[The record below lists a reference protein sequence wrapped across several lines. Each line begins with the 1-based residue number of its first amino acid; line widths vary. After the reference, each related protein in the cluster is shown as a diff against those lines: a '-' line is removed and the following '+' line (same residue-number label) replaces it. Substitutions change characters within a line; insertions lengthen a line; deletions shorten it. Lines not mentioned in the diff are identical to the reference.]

1 MSVKVVNMIP
11 NSMSNE
17 IQRDSEPNITATFLD
32 PARIAASAFTPD
44 PAGSGNAPIYLSSD
58 GGDTWSLNVVLP
70 GGNKTNDTTLRFA
83 GPSNVLY
90 AGILRVDNGNL
101 EILRKATFTA
111 PGLMTTL
118 LPKTNNDQ
126 PYVEGAVVMAGSGTG
141 SDRVYVGDNDFGA
154 AMGHTATIDLSLDAA
169 NAPPP
174 AGFGLPHSI
183 ETRATSGQDGPPIRP
198 AVHLDGTVYGLYL
211 GWRSSTTM
219 DVAVV
224 RDDNWAAGGS
234 PFTSLTD
241 PSDGLAGRFVITAV
255 AKPSTFGGLLGTQ
268 RVGSQN
274 AIAVD
279 PRNSSIVYVA
289 WADGASAAAQTLH
302 VRRSTDRGVTW
313 SASDIRTIPTA
324 TNPALA
330 VNRQGTVAFLF
341 QQLHNPGGGN
351 KWQTRIQ
358 TWDANLGSAT
368 DTTLA
373 DVPDANGSYTA
384 ANPIGDYAGLIS
396 VGNNFY
402 GVFSG
407 NNTPDLA
414 NFPNGVIY
422 QRNHDFTAH
431 TLTDLG
437 GAPVAVSIDPFFFK
451 LTTVETADDFYV
463 RDWTDSPTSGDNG
476 VEPST
481 PNQFYVSSDVW
492 NRRGTLPGSFPSDQP
507 ENEDAG
513 NGLGNIGDN
522 WAFARIRRNAPSVT
536 GSHAVTAHFLVSKF
550 GTGSAY
556 VDASSMDPDVTFIDP
571 DPTVIFAAADVG
583 PTITTPVQWHLGALA
598 STHLCL
604 AVEISAPNDPFVPPS
619 LVGNTPGWPT
629 TDLRIVNDN
638 NKAQRNMGLSTTP
651 ARGAGSSDCAFA
663 LINNAA
669 TFTRDLQL
677 RYSVDAAVAEL
688 FKGAAIEVIGGK
700 EVKLGIQG
708 EVVLPGMR
716 PGEKRWIGLRFPS
729 VQGKRGQVL
738 AVSFDEMFE
747 GVALNGFAIGARLGA
762 SGKVIREKLE
772 RHQGGFGRLAAF
784 GVEAAEESAELAG
797 RLLRA
802 KRISA
807 ASYLSFAQ
815 TQQKGL
821 AASLKDLTS
830 LLGGDPF
837 RVDRAFR
844 SLRAALAEGSAD
856 DVAVCHDCVL
866 SRVDATLT
874 MHQLKSGDVSDIL
887 HTVRWQRDFFRQS
900 DRLAR
905 LEPAPDILD
914 RSDAFIQ
921 GYGVRELT
929 NRDYPKLMSSLLR
942 PLIATAEQLKDT
954 NLVELV
960 TVIQKSMRDLRAL
973 QKAHQ
978 DYLLR
983 LQAVGAQRSR

>member
-17 IQRDSEPNITATFLD
+17 TQRDAEPNITATFLD
-32 PARIAASAFTPD
+32 PARIAASVFTPD

-118 LPKTNNDQ
+118 LSKTNDDQ
-126 PYVEGAVVMAGSGTG
+126 PYIEGAVVMAGSGAG
-141 SDRVYVGDNDFGA
+141 SDRVYVGENDFGA
-154 AMGHTATIDLSLDAA
+154 TMGHTATIDLSLDAA
-169 NAPPP
+169 TAPPP
-174 AGFGLPHSI
+174 AGFGTHSV
-183 ETRATSGQDGPPIRP
+183 ETRATFGQDGPPIRP
-198 AVHLDGTVYGLYL
+198 CLHLDGTVYGLYL

-219 DVAVV
+219 DVVVV
-224 RDDNWAAGGS
+224 RDNNWAAGGS

-241 PSDGLAGRFVITAV
+241 PSDGLAGRLVIAGAT
-255 AKPSTFGGLLGTQ
+255 KPSAFGGLLGTQ

-279 PRNSSIVYVA
+279 PRNSSIVYIA
-289 WADGASAAAQTLH
+289 WADGATSAAQTLH

-313 SASDIRTIPTA
+313 STSDIRTIPTA

-330 VNRQGTVAFLF
+330 INRHGTVGFLF

-358 TWDANLGSAT
+358 TWGANLGSVT

-373 DVPDANGSYTA
+373 DVPDANGSYA
-384 ANPIGDYAGLIS
+384 GANPIGDYAGLIS
-396 VGNNFY
+396 VGDNFY
-402 GVFSG
+402 GIFSG
-407 NNTPDLA
+407 NNTPDLS
-414 NFPNGVIY
+414 NFPNGVAY
-422 QRNHDFTAH
+422 QRNHDFAAH

-481 PNQFYVSSDVW
+481 HSQFYVSSDVW
-492 NRRGTLPGSFPSDQP
+492 NRRGTLPGMFPSDQP
-507 ENEDAG
+507 QNEDAG

-522 WAFARIRRNAPSVT
+522 WAFARIRRNVPSAT
-536 GSHAVTAHFLVSKF
+536 GPQPVTAHFLVSKF

-556 VDASSMDPDVTFIDP
+556 VDSSSMDPDVTFIDP
-571 DPTVIFAAADVG
+571 DPTVVFAAADVG

-604 AVEISAPNDPFVPPS
+604 AVEVSAPNDSFVPPS

-638 NKAQRNMGLSTTP
+638 NKAQRNMSLSTTP
-651 ARGAGSSDCAFA
+651 ARGAGSSDCVFA

-677 RYSVDAAVAEL
+677 RYSTDAAVAEL

-700 EVKLGIQG
+700 EIKLGIQG
-708 EVVLPGMR
+708 EIVLPGMQ

-729 VQGKRGQVL
+729 VKGKGGQVL
-738 AVSFDEMFE
+738 VVSFDEVFE
-747 GVALNGFAIGARLGA
+747 GLALNGFAMGARLGT
-762 SGKVIREKLE
+762 SGNVIREKLQ
-772 RHQGGFGRLAAF
+772 RHHGGFGRLAAF
-784 GVEAAEESAELAG
+784 GVEVAEESVELAG
-797 RLLRA
+797 RLLRRKKIPA
-802 KRISA
+802 T
-807 ASYLSFAQ
+807 SYLSFAK

-830 LLGGDPF
+830 LTGGDPF
-837 RVDRAFR
+837 RVDGALR
-844 SLRAALAEGSAD
+844 SLRAALANGSAD

-874 MHQLKSGDVSDIL
+874 LHQLKSGDVSDIL
-887 HTVRWQRDFFRQS
+887 HTVRWQRDLFRQS
-900 DRLAR
+900 DRLAG
-905 LEPAPDILD
+905 LEPATDILE

-921 GYGVRELT
+921 GYGVREVA
-929 NRDYPKLMSSLLR
+929 NRDYPKLMSILLR
-942 PLIATAEQLKDT
+942 PLSTAAEQLKDT
-954 NLVELV
+954 TLVGLV
-960 TVIQKSMRDLRAL
+960 TVIEKNLGGLRPL
-973 QKAHQ
+973 QKAHR

-983 LQAVGAQRSR
+983 LQVVRAEHSR